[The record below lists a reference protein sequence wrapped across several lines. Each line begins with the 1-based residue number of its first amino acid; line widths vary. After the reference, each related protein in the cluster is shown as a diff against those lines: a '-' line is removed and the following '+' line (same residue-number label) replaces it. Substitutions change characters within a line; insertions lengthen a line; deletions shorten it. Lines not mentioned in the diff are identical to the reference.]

1 MGAEAVCEPS
11 SSGNLSKD
19 AHSGYAHG
27 SGGRSDLV
35 GDVRVRRKLA
45 TEVPNEKTGHLSPV
59 STNGT
64 DLML

>member
-35 GDVRVRRKLA
+35 GDVRVRRRPA
-45 TEVPNEKTGHLSPV
+45 TAFPNEKTGRWNPGV
-59 STNGT
+59 RRPMRGRA
-64 DLML
+64 